1 MRGTRA
7 QKLCFISNT
16 FKLFFFFNFL
26 MLHPMWT
33 FQKGF
38 RITLHQV
45 CRSSLECKKIIRK
58 SYPPP
63 FETQVKTFSKTTLK
77 SGHFFPQRNKEY
89 VTTYSFF
96 VFHICDK
103 ICIKNGFSNS
113 NQTQTHFG
121 LILSKYICNMI
132 DFCPCNFELAY
143 KIHVSWDSW
152 W

>member
-1 MRGTRA
+1 MFHFQHFQT
-7 QKLCFISNT
+7 
-16 FKLFFFFNFL
+16 FFFPNFL
-26 MLHPMWT
+26 MLHHMWT

-38 RITLHQV
+38 RIKLHQV
-45 CRSSLECKKIIRK
+45 YRFSLECKKIIRK

-63 FETQVKTFSKTTLK
+63 FKTQVKTFSKTTLK
-77 SGHFFPQRNKEY
+77 CGPFPPQWNKEY
-89 VTTYSFF
+89 VTTYSFS

-103 ICIKNGFSNS
+103 IFIKNSFSNS